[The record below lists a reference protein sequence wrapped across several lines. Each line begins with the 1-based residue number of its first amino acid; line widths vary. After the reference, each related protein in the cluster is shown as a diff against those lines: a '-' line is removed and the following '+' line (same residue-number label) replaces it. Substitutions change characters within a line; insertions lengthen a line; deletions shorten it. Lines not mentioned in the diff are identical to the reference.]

1 MYLKAGKKALSNG
14 IPKIEKYSIDDFYK
28 DLAEIKENIEDDE
41 ICHSI
46 HDGIMEA
53 FITSISFNL
62 YTKKELIE
70 LSKLILD
77 VLNFKF
83 SRHYS

>member
-1 MYLKAGKKALSNG
+1 MYLKVGKKALSNG

-53 FITSISFNL
+53 FITSVSFNL
-62 YTKKELIE
+62 YKKEELIE
-70 LSKLILD
+70 LSNLILD
-77 VLNFKF
+77 VFKLNF